1 MNKKIICAFL
11 AVLMLTVPVFAAG
24 ADIEI
29 TAPKD
34 FHSYKSGQSAESTA
48 KILGM
53 TAAELENYC
62 SDNGIVFI
70 AVNED
75 NTKQIRLSVTESA
88 FSGSIGNLSN
98 LSDDKIT
105 ELIPDITGA
114 VSGEIT
120 EKGGQK
126 FIKTTENLTDSGG
139 EYSVINYVTVAAK
152 KDYVLSFYTAS
163 GTSTDYTGEV
173 FDSLSSEDFYKET
186 DRKSYFSYVI
196 ITAIALLAIVS
207 AYIIFTLVRDIKN
220 EHNEKNT

>member
-1 MNKKIICAFL
+1 
-11 AVLMLTVPVFAAG
+11 MLTVPVFAAG

-34 FHSYKSGQSAESTA
+34 FYSYKSGQNAENAA
-48 KILGM
+48 KILSM

-70 AVNED
+70 AVNGD

-105 ELIPDITGA
+105 ELIPYITGA

-126 FIKTTENLTDSGG
+126 FIKTTESLTDSGG

-152 KDYVLSFYTAS
+152 KDYVLYFYTAS

-186 DRKSYFSYVI
+186 DRKSYFGYVI

-220 EHNEKNT
+220 ERKEKSN

>member
-1 MNKKIICAFL
+1 MNKKNICAFL

-34 FHSYKSGQSAESTA
+34 FYSYKSGQNAENAA
-48 KILGM
+48 KILSM

-70 AVNED
+70 AVNGD

-105 ELIPDITGA
+105 ELIPYITGA

-126 FIKTTENLTDSGG
+126 FIKTTESLTDSGG

-152 KDYVLSFYTAS
+152 KDYVLYFYTAS

-186 DRKSYFSYVI
+186 DRKSYFGYVI

-220 EHNEKNT
+220 ERKEKSN